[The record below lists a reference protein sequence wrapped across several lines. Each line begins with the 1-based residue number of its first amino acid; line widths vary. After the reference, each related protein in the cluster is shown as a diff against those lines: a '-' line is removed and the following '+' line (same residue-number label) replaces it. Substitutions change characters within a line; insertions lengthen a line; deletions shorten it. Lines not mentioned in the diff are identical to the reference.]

1 MLIRNYKNDDF
12 KDVCDILIEAFPS
25 VASEFK
31 DKEICSDL
39 LDLDRDNYF
48 QVVAEVDNRV
58 VGYLLATKN
67 IDPILK
73 RNNFLIDYVCV
84 DSNYRGRGIGRE
96 LLKKTEEIARRE
108 NVFYLQLTSSRFRAH
123 ARKLYMDFGFE
134 IRESDI
140 FRKVLR

>member
-1 MLIRNYKNDDF
+1 MVIREYKNDDF
-12 KDVCDILIEAFPS
+12 KGICDILIESFPS
-25 VASEFK
+25 VATELK
-31 DKEICSDL
+31 DKDVRSDL
-39 LDLDRDNYF
+39 FNLDKDKYF

-73 RNNFLIDYVCV
+73 RNNFWIDYVCV

-96 LLKKTEEIARRE
+96 LLKKIEEIARRE
-108 NVFYLQLTSSRFRAH
+108 NAFYLQLTSSRFRTH

>member
-31 DKEICSDL
+31 DKEISSDL
-39 LDLDRDNYF
+39 LDLDRDKYF
-48 QVVAEVDNRV
+48 QVVAEDNDKV

-67 IDPILK
+67 VDPVLK
-73 RNNFLIDYVCV
+73 KNNFWIDYVCV
-84 DSNYRGRGIGRE
+84 STNCRGKGIGRE
-96 LLKKTEEIARRE
+96 LLKKIEEIAKSE
-108 NVFYLQLTSSRFRAH
+108 DGYYLQLTSSRFRTH

-134 IRESDI
+134 MRESDI
-140 FRKVLR
+140 FRKVLK